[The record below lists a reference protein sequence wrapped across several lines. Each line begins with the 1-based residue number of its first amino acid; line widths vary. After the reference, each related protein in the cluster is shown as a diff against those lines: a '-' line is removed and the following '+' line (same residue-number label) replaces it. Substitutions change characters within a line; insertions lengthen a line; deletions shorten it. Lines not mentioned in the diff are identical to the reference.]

1 MEVIIT
7 TDEEI
12 GLRAARIVADVV
24 RARGPR
30 AVLGVATGSSP
41 LTTYAELARMVAA
54 GELDFS
60 HASAFALDEYGGL
73 GPDDPRSYAAT
84 IREEVT
90 VPLGF
95 DPERVHVPDGAAAD
109 LFVAA
114 EEYDVAIRE
123 AGGVDVQLLGVGT
136 NGHIGFN
143 EPTSS
148 LASRT
153 RVKVLTEQTRLDN
166 SRFFDHLDDVPTL
179 CLTQGLGT
187 IMEARSVVVL
197 ATGESKAEAI
207 AGIVE
212 GPVTAMCPGSI
223 LQWHPRT
230 TVIVDEAAASRLRN
244 VDYYRYV
251 QQQLDRMRAERP

>member
-7 TDEEI
+7 TGDEI
-12 GLRAARIVADVV
+12 GPRAARIVADVV

-95 DPERVHVPDGAAAD
+95 DPSRVHVPDGAADD
-109 LFVAA
+109 LFAAA
-114 EEYDVAIRE
+114 ESYDVAIRE

-153 RVKVLTEQTRLDN
+153 RVKVLTEQTRIDN
-166 SRFFDHLDDVPTL
+166 ARFFDRLDDVPAL

-223 LQWHPRT
+223 LQWHPAT
-230 TVIVDEAAASRLRN
+230 TVIIDEAAASRLRN

-251 QQQLDRMRAERP
+251 QQQLDRMR